1 VPGLVW
7 PDEIFQTSE
16 PAHRPVYGS
25 GLVAWEF
32 QLGVCDWLLPGL
44 VAGMM
49 ELSRIIGDGPD
60 YYLPVIAIGFAS
72 LAAAAVA
79 CCFLWCRHVFGL
91 SGALVAGLAVAFAAE
106 LIYFGART
114 LSETK
119 AGHLLVAALLVIEPG
134 YLVVSRR
141 RRRESNRPSP
151 ARPRPARPARS
162 AVLLKASAAQT
173 G

>member
-1 VPGLVW
+1 MPGLVW

-72 LAAAAVA
+72 LAAAPVA
-79 CCFLWCRHVFGL
+79 CCSYG
-91 SGALVAGLAVAFAAE
+91 VAMCSA
-106 LIYFGART
+106 
-114 LSETK
+114 
-119 AGHLLVAALLVIEPG
+119 
-134 YLVVSRR
+134 
-141 RRRESNRPSP
+141 SP
-151 ARPRPARPARS
+151 ARLSRGSPSHLPPN
-162 AVLLKASAAQT
+162 
-173 G
+173 